1 MDRDV
6 LKHAGRAPQR
16 AARLMRVV
24 LAASLVAAAL
34 GATGTASAAKAYA
47 LGDSV
52 MLGAKTQL
60 EKRGIRTDAAVSR
73 QFAAG
78 LAILKARR
86 DAGTLPKGV
95 VIHLGT
101 NGPFYRKDFDAMMRV
116 LKRVPRVVF
125 LTVHEP
131 RAWQDTVNSV
141 LRAGVARWKNAVLL
155 DWNWQASRHPGWIY
169 SDGIHL
175 QPAGAAA
182 YARLIASKL

>member
-1 MDRDV
+1 MGIDD
-6 LKHAGRAPQR
+6 LKRRAG
-16 AARLMRVV
+16 LMRALLASAVV
-24 LAASLVAAAL
+24 AVALVA
-34 GATGTASAAKAYA
+34 TGSASAAKAYA

-60 EKRGIRTDAAVSR
+60 EKRGIRTDATVSR
-73 QFAAG
+73 QFSSG
-78 LAILKARR
+78 VAILEAKRA
-86 DAGTLPKGV
+86 AGTLPKRV

-116 LKRVPRVVF
+116 LRKVPRVVF

-131 RAWQDTVNSV
+131 RPWQDAVNSV
-141 LRAGVARWKNAVLL
+141 LRAGVTRWKNAVLL
-155 DWNWQASRHPGWIY
+155 DWNWQANRHPGWIY

-182 YARLIASKL
+182 YARLVASKL